1 MKPVEGKADNYE
13 SRELKVT
20 FTGSLK
26 KYLIHDHDNVLL
38 SNTKS
43 KIPNSNR
50 MGGPG
55 LFVFLLYAN
64 FNRFVSVSLKN
75 NNITRSVVTIN

>member
-1 MKPVEGKADNYE
+1 MKEKLTT
-13 SRELKVT
+13 RELKVT

-26 KYLIHDHDNVLL
+26 KYLIHDHDNILL
-38 SNTKS
+38 SNRPTDS

-64 FNRFVSVSLKN
+64 FNRFVNVYLKN
-75 NNITRSVVTIN
+75 NNITRTVVTLN